1 MFRNKDMKIELK
13 KKINFL
19 MCNLTVHANKIEK
32 ENIHYYIISLTNP
45 ITLDLFL
52 KIVNQILLPI
62 ISKLTH

>member
-1 MFRNKDMKIELK
+1 
-13 KKINFL
+13 

-32 ENIHYYIISLTNP
+32 ENIHDYIISLTNP